1 MDFGAII
8 CKPGVPLCLQCPL
21 QKKCIALL
29 KNKVTVLPINNA
41 VNKQKKRFFN
51 FLVIEYND
59 SFYVNKRL
67 EKDIWQNLYE
77 FILIETT
84 SLQNEKEI
92 LKSEKFLSL
101 LKGQDFKVKLI
112 SEKISQKL
120 THQLITGR
128 FIHLEIKKPLATQ
141 KYFTANLNQL
151 KTLPFPKF
159 IASYLAGKN
168 VPLSSI

>member
-1 MDFGAII
+1 
-8 CKPGVPLCLQCPL
+8 
-21 QKKCIALL
+21 
-29 KNKVTVLPINNA
+29 
-41 VNKQKKRFFN
+41 
-51 FLVIEYND
+51 
-59 SFYVNKRL
+59 
-67 EKDIWQNLYE
+67 
-77 FILIETT
+77 
-84 SLQNEKEI
+84 
-92 LKSEKFLSL
+92 
-101 LKGQDFKVKLI
+101 VKLI